1 MTGKEQFEL
10 HSGHGIVQG
19 SNKPNRSMS
28 GMLGKMGSVP
38 TPKEKDTHK
47 LSDDLSD
54 LSISGCGEKKIQ
66 KRHTSASVSSN
77 TKFDKMP
84 NDVEE
89 IPIVFKE
96 LKSASNWKDREQ
108 ILSKLDDVIQRRAE
122 EVINFG
128 KLTSW
133 LDAIIT
139 ASADSNTKISVMST
153 AIFEKNFLRIKHGMT
168 ETHMIN
174 TTKLLAD
181 KLSSATTVEREATEK
196 LWTTITSNYDGILV
210 MKPMIS

>member
-1 MTGKEQFEL
+1 
-10 HSGHGIVQG
+10 
-19 SNKPNRSMS
+19 MS

-47 LSDDLSD
+47 HSDDLPD

-66 KRHTSASVSSN
+66 KRQSSVSSN
-77 TKFDKMP
+77 SKFEKMP
-84 NDVEE
+84 ADVEE

-128 KLTSW
+128 KLTNW
-133 LDAIIT
+133 LDSIIT
-139 ASADSNTKISVMST
+139 ASSDSNTKISV
-153 AIFEKNFLRIKHGMT
+153 
-168 ETHMIN
+168 
-174 TTKLLAD
+174 
-181 KLSSATTVEREATEK
+181 
-196 LWTTITSNYDGILV
+196 
-210 MKPMIS
+210 